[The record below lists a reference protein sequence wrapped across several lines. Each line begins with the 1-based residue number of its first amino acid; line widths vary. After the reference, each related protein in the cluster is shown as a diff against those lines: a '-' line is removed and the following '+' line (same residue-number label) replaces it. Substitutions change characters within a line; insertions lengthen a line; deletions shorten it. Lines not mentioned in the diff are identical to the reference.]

1 MRELK
6 AKIKNSLDFNEMEIA
21 GEIGDFEITQENE
34 KSVTIESEFG
44 VEYKVTWDKMTNQ
57 ISLKEVF

>member
-1 MRELK
+1 
-6 AKIKNSLDFNEMEIA
+6 LDFNEMEIA